1 MRKVG
6 FARSLAALLCGA
18 LLLPLAP
25 SSGASTTTL
34 GPCDDSWVAPT
45 PTVVAVTAVPISVVS
60 TTADYFV
67 LYVKHER
74 RSGVW
79 KWIPQS
85 VTRGE
90 AGTTVLSDRLASLAV
105 DRYRVEKYRVDSPA
119 DVDGDCV
126 DDMAELAD
134 SGRQSPTNPATDA
147 GQLHP
152 GYRSRHLSWHP
163 FHQLP
168 IGAASID
175 SHEAFEALS
184 YQGSYVLNDPHLTG
198 LEYLKFWIL
207 HPGTDSPEVYF
218 INSRATRAHAGYR
231 WLMGWDKNDIHG
243 HLRGE
248 VVYHPNVFAPDG
260 SLGVYRLEFQNYD
273 NVDFWDA
280 AFAYEAVAAAMP
292 VLTNNLKFYPMPV
305 MHKPD
310 GAYTK
315 QKALYDGSRVDVLL
329 DKDILP
335 DIDYVPLNAARGY
348 GLLRVVEP
356 GEVPGARDVVVLRAL
371 PNDLPRVAGII
382 TTVPQTPLS
391 HVNLRAIQNGAPNAF
406 VRDVLDDKAVTDLVG
421 SHVYYEVGKDGYVLR
436 AATKAEV
443 DAHHAASRPTKAQTP
458 VRDLTVKKI
467 AALGDVGFDDWDAFG
482 VKAANVAELGRIGG
496 LAEGVAPDGFAVP
509 FWFYDEFM
517 DKAVLSGETV
527 LGKKKDPDAKKV
539 VVAAGSSPAGAVSAM
554 LANKH
559 FQSDFAVQE
568 EMLDDLR
575 KAIKK
580 AASPAW
586 VITALE
592 AMHASFP
599 EGTSLRY
606 RSSTNN
612 EDLPGFNGAGL
623 YDSKTQDPDETA
635 ADGIDKSIKAVW
647 ASLWNFRAFLERDHH
662 RVDHL
667 ATAMGVLVHPNYTG
681 ELANGVAVSFDPVTG
696 LDDMYYV
703 NTQLGEDLVTNPN
716 ANSLPEQLLLDS
728 AGKATVLARSNLA
741 KPGKLFMS
749 DAQMVELRNSLKA
762 IHDRFKALYQPAAG
776 DKFAMEIEFKITAE
790 NKLAIKQARPWVF
803 NDPLDPVCVTDDTD
817 LLAEVEAKAADPWG
831 GTRPDLAEMFSRSY
845 RTMQG
850 KDAYTTA
857 DIKTRPDKADPNWQ
871 GAGPNPLWQ
880 KIYAEL
886 DRLQACRAAG
896 TPSTPE
902 ISVTAGSGV
911 VEGSSASFTVS
922 ASPAPA
928 SPLAVSVTVAQ
939 AGDWGVSTG
948 SKTVTVPTG
957 GSVAHAVATVDD
969 GVVEAD
975 GSVSLTVK
983 TGAGYAVSSTRGSA
997 SVAVS
1002 DDDDVPEISVTAG
1015 PGVVEG
1021 GSASFT
1027 VSADPVPVAPLAVSV
1042 MVAQAGDYAVV
1053 GATGSKVVT
1062 VPTSGSVTHVV
1073 ATVDDGA
1080 DELDGSVSVTMRSG
1094 TGYTVSSTQGSASVA
1109 VSDDDVPVVSVTA
1122 GGGVVEGGNAVFT
1135 VSADPVPVSA
1145 LAVSVTVF
1153 ARGGFGVAAGARTVT
1168 VPTSGAAKLTVA
1180 TSGDQVDEPDGS
1192 VTVRLKTGAG
1202 YAVSSTQGSAS
1213 VVVAD
1218 DDDPPKKQAPPPV
1231 KVCRTADTA
1240 LLARVAAKAADPW
1253 GGARPDLVETF
1264 TRSHDTMLG
1273 KDSYTVADLKAR
1285 PDRQTSNWQ
1294 GAGPNALWQSIYAEL
1309 DRLQACRAAPTPD
1322 TPPQTPEVS
1331 VTAGAGVTEGDAA
1344 GFTVTASPVPAAP
1357 LSVSVTVAQT
1367 GDFGVTTGSKTV
1379 TIPTAGSAQLS
1390 VATVGD
1396 NVDEADGS
1404 VTVTVGT
1411 GSGYTVSG
1419 AQGSASVAVSDDDDP
1434 PPVVVPEV
1442 SVTAGN
1448 AITEGGTASFTV
1460 TAAPAPSAAL
1470 SVTVTVGESGDFGV
1484 ATGSKTVVVPT
1495 TGSAQLSVATVG
1507 DNVDE
1512 VDGSVSV
1519 TVAVSTGSG
1528 YTVSGTQGAVSVAVV
1543 DDDATSV
1550 VLEAAVGGSVAEDG
1564 GSREITV
1571 ALGRA
1576 LVSGESVT
1584 VPLAVSGATVGV
1596 HYSLGLKQGQGL
1608 NEHVA
1613 LDAADPHSAQN
1624 PAVVFA
1630 AGARQATLVLTAAP
1644 NSDTDER
1651 TVRVAYNTGA
1661 RSPSSQ
1667 GLSGGI
1673 TVSGGPVDTSIANDD
1688 QPPPVVG
1695 ASLSVRDAEVS
1706 ENGRRF
1712 LRFMVYLSETP
1723 DETVTVQ
1730 VTTRDGTARNGADYR
1745 GYATPS
1751 RTLRFAAGT
1760 RLLYRYIYIPI
1771 LDDDTPEQE
1780 EAFQAVLTNPTGAP
1794 IARGTATI
1802 TIKDND

>member
-1 MRKVG
+1 MRK
-6 FARSLAALLCGA
+6 ARLARLLACALCVALLAALVPSGA
-18 LLLPLAP
+18 
-25 SSGASTTTL
+25 GASTTTP
-34 GPCDDSWVAPT
+34 GPCDEGWAAPT
-45 PTVVAVTAVPISVVS
+45 PTAVAVTAVPIVVAS

-79 KWIPQS
+79 KYIPQS

-90 AGTTVLSDRLASLAV
+90 DGTTVLSDRLASLAA
-105 DRYRVEKYRVDSPA
+105 DRYKVEKYRVDSPA

-134 SGRQSPTNPATDA
+134 SGRHNPTNPATDA

-218 INSRATRAHAGYR
+218 INSRATRAHGGYR

-260 SLGVYRLEFQNYD
+260 SLGVYRLEFQDYH

-292 VLTNNLKFYPMPV
+292 VLANNLKFYPMPV
-305 MHKPD
+305 MRKPG

-315 QKALYDGSRVDVLL
+315 QKALYDASRVDVLL

-356 GEVPGARDVVVLRAL
+356 GELPGARDVAILKAL

-482 VKAANVAELGRIGG
+482 VKAANVAELGAMSA

-509 FWFYDEFM
+509 LYFYDQFM
-517 DKAVLSGETV
+517 AQATLAEKTV

-539 VVAAGSSPAGAVSAM
+539 TLAAGTTLWAAVSAM
-554 LANKH
+554 LANSH

-580 AASPAW
+580 AAAPAW
-586 VITALE
+586 IITALE

-635 ADGIDKSIKAVW
+635 AEGIDKSIKAVW

-667 ATAMGVLVHPNYTG
+667 ATAMGVLVHPNYSD

-696 LDDMYYV
+696 LDNMYYV

-716 ANSLPEQLLLDS
+716 ANSLPEQILLDS

-741 KPGKLFMS
+741 KPGKLFMT

-762 IHDRFKALYQPAAG
+762 IHDHFKALYQPAAG

-857 DIKTRPDKADPNWQ
+857 DIKARPDKADPNWQ

-896 TPSTPE
+896 TLPPSDPAISVIAGAGITEGGSASFTITADPAPAAPLAVTITVTQQGDYAAAGATGTKTVTVPAGGTATHTVATADDDADE
-902 ISVTAGSGV
+902 ADGSVTATVNTGTGYTVSGAQASATVAVADNDVPLPDPV
-911 VEGSSASFTVS
+911 VSVSAGAGIAEGGSASFTVT
-922 ASPAPA
+922 ASPVPAAPL
-928 SPLAVSVTVAQ
+928 SVSVAVSQQGDYAA
-939 AGDWGVSTG
+939 AGATG
-948 SKTVTVPTG
+948 TKTVTVPVG

-969 GVVEAD
+969 GADEAD
-975 GSVSLTVK
+975 GSVTVTLS
-983 TGAGYAVSSTRGSA
+983 TGV
-997 SVAVS
+997 
-1002 DDDDVPEISVTAG
+1002 
-1015 PGVVEG
+1015 
-1021 GSASFT
+1021 
-1027 VSADPVPVAPLAVSV
+1027 
-1042 MVAQAGDYAVV
+1042 
-1053 GATGSKVVT
+1053 
-1062 VPTSGSVTHVV
+1062 
-1073 ATVDDGA
+1073 
-1080 DELDGSVSVTMRSG
+1080 
-1094 TGYTVSSTQGSASVA
+1094 GYTVSSTEGSASVD

-1122 GGGVVEGGNAVFT
+1122 GGGVVEGGSASFT
-1135 VSADPVPVSA
+1135 VSADPAPASP

-1202 YAVSSTQGSAS
+1202 YAVSSAQASAS
-1213 VVVAD
+1213 VAVAD

-1231 KVCRTADTA
+1231 KVCRTTDTA

-1264 TRSHDTMLG
+1264 TRSHNTMLG
-1273 KDSYTVADLKAR
+1273 ADDYTVADLKAR
-1285 PDRQTSNWQ
+1285 PDRQTANWQ

-1322 TPPQTPEVS
+1322 TPSPPVVVPEVS

-1344 GFTVTASPVPAAP
+1344 GFTVTASP
-1357 LSVSVTVAQT
+1357 
-1367 GDFGVTTGSKTV
+1367 
-1379 TIPTAGSAQLS
+1379 
-1390 VATVGD
+1390 
-1396 NVDEADGS
+1396 
-1404 VTVTVGT
+1404 
-1411 GSGYTVSG
+1411 
-1419 AQGSASVAVSDDDDP
+1419 
-1434 PPVVVPEV
+1434 
-1442 SVTAGN
+1442 
-1448 AITEGGTASFTV
+1448 
-1460 TAAPAPSAAL
+1460 APSAAL
-1470 SVTVTVGESGDFGV
+1470 SVTVTVAQAGDFGV
-1484 ATGSKTVVVPT
+1484 T
-1495 TGSAQLSVATVG
+1495 TGT
-1507 DNVDE
+1507 
-1512 VDGSVSV
+1512 
-1519 TVAVSTGSG
+1519 
-1528 YTVSGTQGAVSVAVV
+1528 
-1543 DDDATSV
+1543 
-1550 VLEAAVGGSVAEDG
+1550 
-1564 GSREITV
+1564 
-1571 ALGRA
+1571 
-1576 LVSGESVT
+1576 
-1584 VPLAVSGATVGV
+1584 
-1596 HYSLGLKQGQGL
+1596 K
-1608 NEHVA
+1608 
-1613 LDAADPHSAQN
+1613 
-1624 PAVVFA
+1624 
-1630 AGARQATLVLTAAP
+1630 
-1644 NSDTDER
+1644 
-1651 TVRVAYNTGA
+1651 
-1661 RSPSSQ
+1661 
-1667 GLSGGI
+1667 
-1673 TVSGGPVDTSIANDD
+1673 
-1688 QPPPVVG
+1688 
-1695 ASLSVRDAEVS
+1695 
-1706 ENGRRF
+1706 
-1712 LRFMVYLSETP
+1712 
-1723 DETVTVQ
+1723 
-1730 VTTRDGTARNGADYR
+1730 
-1745 GYATPS
+1745 
-1751 RTLRFAAGT
+1751 
-1760 RLLYRYIYIPI
+1760 
-1771 LDDDTPEQE
+1771 
-1780 EAFQAVLTNPTGAP
+1780 
-1794 IARGTATI
+1794 
-1802 TIKDND
+1802 